1 MNKNPVHE
9 IPVHDFQFS
18 IIIFYFVPG
27 FSLQTQMINQ
37 AYKREFE

>member
-9 IPVHDFQFS
+9 IPVPDFQFS

-27 FSLQTQMINQ
+27 FSITDTNDKSSI
-37 AYKREFE
+37 